1 MRVLVG
7 FSLNDVLGVLQKIM
21 NAFKQLMGWLGIL
34 VLPDESEKTNYPG
47 HDGDDTA
54 SDDSAGG

>member
-1 MRVLVG
+1 MIG

-21 NAFKQLMGWLGIL
+21 NAFKQLMGWLGVL